1 MEILHTNALNRR
13 KNVVDWLAGLG
24 LSGFVREFKG
34 FVREFQ
40 VDIREFQVDVR
51 EFQVDIRGLEG
62 GF

>member
-1 MEILHTNALNRR
+1 MLHINASSRR
-13 KNVVDWLAGLG
+13 KNVLDWLAGFG

-51 EFQVDIRGLEG
+51 GLKG

>member
-1 MEILHTNALNRR
+1 MRQVVEKNA
-13 KNVVDWLAGLG
+13 VDWLAGFG

-40 VDIREFQVDVR
+40 VDV
-51 EFQVDIRGLEG
+51 RGLEG

>member
-1 MEILHTNALNRR
+1 MRQVVE
-13 KNVVDWLAGLG
+13 KNVVDWLAGFG

-40 VDIREFQVDVR
+40 VDV
-51 EFQVDIRGLEG
+51 RGLEG